1 MDHHC
6 PWVNNCLGLDNLRYF
21 LLFIFY
27 LMIGT
32 IYMLITIVA
41 IWNHHTYKDHSS
53 LMSFVCIL
61 DTALSIVMVGFNAW
75 NWYLAMTGYSTIEF
89 FGSVS
94 RQGDGQKYDFNFKR
108 IQDNLYRVFGTQS
121 LIAIFSPSL
130 RSIPFSGIEWS
141 YQMRDLGFNEK
152 GELVRSVSEDIEEE
166 RKEEEE
172 ETSSSANEIELTEIT
187 KRTAPTDSSL
197 DFLDKEI
204 EI

>member
-32 IYMLITIVA
+32 LYFLITIIS
-41 IWNHHTYKDHSS
+41 IWNHHSYKENSS
-53 LMSFVCIL
+53 LMSFLCIL
-61 DTALSIVMVGFNAW
+61 DTALFLVMIGFNVW
-75 NWYLAMTGYSTIEF
+75 NWYLAMTGFTTIEF

-94 RQGDGQKYDFNFKR
+94 RQGDGEKYDFNFKSIR
-108 IQDNLYRVFGTQS
+108 DNLYRVFGTRS
-121 LIAIFSPSL
+121 LIGIFSPSM
-130 RSIPFSGIEWS
+130 RSIPFSGVEWS
-141 YQMRDLGFNEK
+141 YQMRDLGYNEK
-152 GELVRSVSEDIEEE
+152 GHLSSNIEEG
-166 RKEEEE
+166 RKPRPSVKADE
-172 ETSSSANEIELTEIT
+172 EIEMKDL
-187 KRTAPTDSSL
+187 RDSSL